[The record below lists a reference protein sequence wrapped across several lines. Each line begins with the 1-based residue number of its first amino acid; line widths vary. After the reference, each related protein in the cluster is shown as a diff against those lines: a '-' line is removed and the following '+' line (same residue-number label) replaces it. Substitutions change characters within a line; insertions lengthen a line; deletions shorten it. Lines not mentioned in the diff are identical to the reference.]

1 MNRGHFITLFPL
13 MEDKEY
19 LRRRAYEL
27 RKEGSTSK
35 KVANDLGVSVS
46 FVDKWYARGLYGEG
60 FHDSERRGRPRAVP
74 DDLTSTVKKLLKRK
88 RSGSAPKV
96 AKKLKTD
103 HGVSVSARTIRRNA
117 KAMRLKSRVR
127 PKKPRLYKGDKAR
140 RLAFAKK
147 RRPKDYWSNVWFSD
161 EKAFVLH
168 NEPRRQWVETM
179 DEVEPRGKDLVETSV
194 RVWAAVSDQGRT
206 EIYQIPSTWTSPEY
220 VTFLKKKAMPDIT
233 QKSGG
238 NFIFEQDGDGAHRGK
253 VVSEYFTEN
262 DIDILDDLPPRSP
275 DIPPI
280 ENEWAIL
287 VRRLESRNMKTKKGL
302 WKAIK
307 EEWEKMGDE
316 EDRNFSDSVK
326 NRLKEIV
333 AKDGQI
339 TCH

>member
-1 MNRGHFITLFPL
+1 

-27 RKEGSTSK
+27 RKKGSTSK
-35 KVANDLGVSVS
+35 KVASDLGVSVS
-46 FVDKWYARGLYGEG
+46 FVDKWYARGLDSAG

-117 KAMRLKSRVR
+117 KAMGLKSRVR

-147 RRPKDYWSNVWFSD
+147 RRPKDYWSHVWFSD

-179 DEVEPRGKDLVETSV
+179 DEVEPRGKDLVEMSV

-220 VTFLKKKAMPDIT
+220 VAFLKKKAMPDIT

-238 NFIFEQDGDGAHRGK
+238 NFIFEQDGDGAHR
-253 VVSEYFTEN
+253 
-262 DIDILDDLPPRSP
+262 
-275 DIPPI
+275 

-287 VRRLESRNMKTKKGL
+287 VRRLESRNIKTKKGL

-333 AKDGQI
+333 GKDGQI
-339 TCH
+339 TRH